1 MGSKS
6 LVPEPP
12 PPLRIPSA
20 STGVCARVR
29 ERWAGRAPLSA
40 SLAPRRGASIHP
52 LRLGRLT
59 VPLRGLA
66 PRRCPSL
73 ALPRDLPAA
82 FSLPTGNAKTGLMDV
97 SELCVP
103 DPLGYHNQ

>member
-29 ERWAGRAPLSA
+29 ERWAGRARLSA

-59 VPLRGLA
+59 VPLPDSRLA
-66 PRRCPSL
+66 GALHSL
-73 ALPRDLPAA
+73 FRVISPPPFLYQLGMLKRD
-82 FSLPTGNAKTGLMDV
+82 
-97 SELCVP
+97 
-103 DPLGYHNQ
+103 